1 MKVCIFRNDKVFT
14 DVTSSTGLDETS
26 GWWNCIHVAMLT
38 GWFGFNRKFGLIV
51 LKASTKEPVEMY
63 LNDFD
68 NNGSLDQ
75 LICSFQNVSVTPVA
89 SLMRWT
95 IR

>member
-1 MKVCIFRNDKVFT
+1 M
-14 DVTSSTGLDETS
+14 
-26 GWWNCIHVAMLT
+26 
-38 GWFGFNRKFGLIV
+38 

-95 IR
+95 IRCLV